1 MIDINLSLKRKILQ
15 QNTINAKESIKEE
28 IWWLSIGMG
37 VNYRDSQWVLIYIKN
52 VIWDNNFS
60 SSM

>member
-15 QNTINAKESIKEE
+15 QNTINAKESIKQE

-37 VNYRDSQWVLIYIKN
+37 VNYIDSQ
-52 VIWDNNFS
+52 
-60 SSM
+60 